1 MAAAAA
7 ELKQMQQQREQPP
20 QLSNMVEAG
29 PDLAAQL
36 QVTVEPSAGYPG
48 KQCRGAIQVVRWMPE
63 CAKDGRDGC
72 IKPWKNKEH
81 FLNYALLR
89 PLLRAQE
96 AALVAQAEGLDLERL
111 NRDADGEA
119 SGDGGS
125 ARAQG
130 GAHACHCGAPDPRR
144 TGAQTSGAG
153 RVARGAAGAQGG
165 VVGAQGAQL
174 AAYRYPELAGG
185 ALVFENT
192 RPRWW

>member
-96 AALVAQAEGLDLERL
+96 AALVAQAEGLDLERR
-111 NRDADGEA
+111 NRTFATLMGRLLEMA
-119 SGDGGS
+119 EVRVHKVELTPATVGHLIPEGP
-125 ARAQG
+125 
-130 GAHACHCGAPDPRR
+130 AHRQA
-144 TGAQTSGAG
+144 
-153 RVARGAAGAQGG
+153 
-165 VVGAQGAQL
+165 
-174 AAYRYPELAGG
+174 ELAEWPEGLRELKG
-185 ALVFENT
+185 EL
-192 RPRWW
+192 